1 MGRELLNPCGSDP
14 LRNVSIEGENQLI
27 SKVYDRN
34 FHDYYFILEKIESFS
49 FRDLDVTDSRLALQL
64 LVVTDVS
71 LEIVLMNQ
79 QKQHKALHFSTK
91 YDGDAG
97 TGREFTDTM
106 HEHIPLVLDVG
117 KWYTLL
123 LDFNKLTSECWGD
136 AMFHSLDSLTVST
149 SHCYIRKIYS
159 LHNEDCVAAEGDS
172 MEDVILIDSIFEE
185 KTDDCNKKNNDDNYK
200 DEEVTEHVPPQDEE
214 IATATALTAIEQLRV
229 VLQKLNKIETD
240 FIKEYGKMPLQGES
254 ASRR

>member
-34 FHDYYFILEKIESFS
+34 FHNYYFILEKMESFS
-49 FRDLDVTDSRLALQL
+49 FRNLDITDNRLALQL
-64 LVVTDVS
+64 LVIKDVS

-79 QKQHKALHFSTK
+79 QQQHKALHFSTK

-117 KWYTLL
+117 KWYTLV
-123 LDFNKLTSECWGD
+123 LDFNKLTSACWGD

-159 LHNEDCVAAEGDS
+159 LHNEDCVAAAGDS
-172 MEDVILIDSIFEE
+172 MEDVIFLYDSTFEE

-200 DEEVTEHVPPQDEE
+200 DDKLTEHVPPQDEE
-214 IATATALTAIEQLRV
+214 IATATALTAIEQLRI

-240 FIKEYGKMPLQGES
+240 FIKEYGKMPQGRRES
-254 ASRR
+254 